1 MLHVFAHAMVLHPHV
16 QERAQEEIDR
26 VCGAKR
32 SPTHEDDLP
41 YVKYV
46 YLLVAMSE
54 FGANRSLCLG

>member
-1 MLHVFAHAMVLHPHV
+1 MVLHPHV

-26 VCGAKR
+26 VCGTNR

-46 YLLVAMSE
+46 FLPPHSLLFVGPCE
-54 FGANRSLCLG
+54 LIW

>member
-1 MLHVFAHAMVLHPHV
+1 MVLHPHV

-26 VCGAKR
+26 VCGTNR

-46 YLLVAMSE
+46 YLFSFVSLLLSGVWSLV
-54 FGANRSLCLG
+54 G

>member
-1 MLHVFAHAMVLHPHV
+1 MVLHPHV

-26 VCGAKR
+26 VCGTNR

-46 YLLVAMSE
+46 FLPPSLLFVGPCVLTMT
-54 FGANRSLCLG
+54 

>member
-1 MLHVFAHAMVLHPHV
+1 MVLHPHV

-26 VCGAKR
+26 VCGTNR

-46 YLLVAMSE
+46 AALFCPYV
-54 FGANRSLCLG
+54 C